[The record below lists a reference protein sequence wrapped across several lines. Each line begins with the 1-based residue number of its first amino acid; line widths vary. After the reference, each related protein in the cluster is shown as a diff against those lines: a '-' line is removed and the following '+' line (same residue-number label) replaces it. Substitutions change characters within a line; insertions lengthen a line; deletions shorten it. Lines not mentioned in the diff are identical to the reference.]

1 MEQNKDLDD
10 LMISQGAIYGEET
23 KPPLS
28 FGDIQ
33 KEYAAARTNAVA
45 FDISNR
51 SKIEMTGP
59 DVPAFLNNICTNQ
72 VADLPLGGGC
82 EAFLTTAK
90 AKAVAHIRV
99 YHILLADGRH
109 AYWVD
114 GAPGQ
119 NRKIEEHLDHYL
131 ISEQVSFADRTADY
145 AQFLV
150 MGAESRAIIS
160 KLIQEEIPEL
170 GLHQF
175 LIRQLEDAGSCQI
188 RFEPDFN
195 IPAYEIVCLKSRSVR
210 VWKALISHGV
220 IPGGTE
226 ALDILRVE
234 AGYPEAGKEIE
245 ETTFIPELNRAMQ
258 AICSTKGCYLGQ
270 EPIVMARDRGQV
282 NRILFG
288 LVLEKSIVKHGTLVF
303 RDGNEVGRVTS
314 SVYSLLLKKS
324 IALVYLRRGNH
335 ELGTSFEV
343 ECEGVKQSA
352 VSCSLPFNDGL
363 N

>member
-1 MEQNKDLDD
+1 MEQNKELVD
-10 LMISQGAIYGEET
+10 LMLSQGA
-23 KPPLS
+23 KFCVDSNLPLS
-28 FGDIQ
+28 FGDVQ
-33 KEYAAARTNAVA
+33 KEYAAARSDVVI

-51 SKIEMTGP
+51 AKIEMTGP

-99 YHILLADGRH
+99 YHIQLADGRH

-119 NRKIEEHLDHYL
+119 NRKIEMHLDHYL
-131 ISEQVSFADRTADY
+131 ISEQVAFADRTADY

-150 MGAESRAIIS
+150 MGAKSKALIS
-160 KLIQEEIPEL
+160 KLILEEVPEL
-170 GLHQF
+170 GSHHY
-175 LIRQLEDAGSCQI
+175 LIRSLGIGGSCQI

-195 IPAYEIVCLKSRSVR
+195 IPAYEIVCLKSRSVQ
-210 VWKALISHGV
+210 VWKALTSDDG

-226 ALDILRVE
+226 TLDILRVE
-234 AGYPEAGKEIE
+234 AGYPAAGKEIE

-282 NRILFG
+282 NRLLFG
-288 LVLEKSIVKHGTLVF
+288 LLLEKSIVQHGALVF
-303 RDGNEVGRVTS
+303 REGNEVGRVTS
-314 SVYSLLLKKS
+314 SVYSPLLKQN
-324 IALVYLRRGNH
+324 IALAYLRRGNH
-335 ELGTSFEV
+335 ELGTSFV
-343 ECEGVKQSA
+343 IGSDGTTQTA
-352 VSCSLPFNDGL
+352 VSCSLPFSF
-363 N
+363 

>member
-1 MEQNKDLDD
+1 MEQNKGLVDL
-10 LMISQGAIYGEET
+10 LVSQGAIYGVET
-23 KPPLS
+23 NPPLS
-28 FGDIQ
+28 FGDIE
-33 KEYAAARTNAVA
+33 KEYSAARRDSVV
-45 FDISNR
+45 FDVSNR

-99 YHILLADGRH
+99 YHIQLADGRH

-131 ISEQVSFADRTADY
+131 ISEQVAFADRTADY
-145 AQFLV
+145 AQFLLV
-150 MGAESRAIIS
+150 GPKSKSLIS
-160 KLIQEEIPEL
+160 KLIQEEVPEL
-170 GLHQF
+170 ELHDF
-175 LIRQLEDAGSCQI
+175 LNRSVNDAGSCQI

-195 IPAYEIVCLKSRSVR
+195 IPAYEIVCLKSRAVK
-210 VWKALISHGV
+210 VWEALTSSGA

-226 ALDILRVE
+226 ALEILRVE
-234 AGYPEAGKEIE
+234 AGFPLAGKEIE
-245 ETTFIPELNRAMQ
+245 ETTFIPELNRAAK

-282 NRILFG
+282 NRLLFG
-288 LVLEKSIVKHGTLVF
+288 LFLEKNMVKQGSLVF

-314 SVYSLLLKKS
+314 SLYSPLLKKN
-324 IALVYLRRGNH
+324 IALAYLRRGNH
-335 ELGTSFEV
+335 DLGTSFQV
-343 ECEGVKQSA
+343 ECDGTKQSA
-352 VSCSLPFNDGL
+352 VSCSLPFSF
-363 N
+363 

>member
-1 MEQNKDLDD
+1 MEQNKGLVD
-10 LMISQGAIYGEET
+10 LMLSQGAIYGSET
-23 KPPLS
+23 CPPLS

-33 KEYAAARTNAVA
+33 KEYAAARNDAVV

-99 YHILLADGRH
+99 YHIQLADGRH

-114 GAPGQ
+114 GAPDQ
-119 NRKIEEHLDHYL
+119 NRKIEQHLDHYL
-131 ISEQVSFADRTADY
+131 ISEQVAFADRTADY

-150 MGAESRAIIS
+150 MGPKSKELIS
-160 KLIQEEIPEL
+160 KLIQEELPEL
-170 GLHQF
+170 GIHQF
-175 LIRQLEDAGSCQI
+175 LVRSLETAGSCQI

-195 IPAYEIVCLKSRSVR
+195 IPAYEIVCLKSRSVQ
-210 VWKALISHGV
+210 VWKALISHHA

-234 AGYPEAGKEIE
+234 AGFPEAGKEIE
-245 ETTFIPELNRAMQ
+245 DTTFIPELNRAVQ

-282 NRILFG
+282 NRLLFG
-288 LVLEKSIVKHGTLVF
+288 MLLEKNIVKHGSLVF

-314 SVYSLLLKKS
+314 SVYSPSLKQN
-324 IALVYLRRGNH
+324 IALGYLRRGNH

-343 ECEGVKQSA
+343 ECEGTKQTA
-352 VSCSLPFNDGL
+352 VSCSLPFMP
-363 N
+363 

>member
-1 MEQNKDLDD
+1 MEQNKDLVN
-10 LMISQGAIYGEET
+10 LMLSQGAIYGVDT
-23 KPPLS
+23 SPPLS

-33 KEYAAARTNAVA
+33 SEYDAARKDVAA

-51 SKIEMTGP
+51 AKIEMTGP

-99 YHILLADGRH
+99 YHIQLADGRH

-131 ISEQVSFADRTADY
+131 ISEQVAFADRTAEY
-145 AQFLV
+145 AQFLL
-150 MGAESRAIIS
+150 MGPNAQALIS
-160 KLIQEEIPEL
+160 KLIKEEVPPL

-175 LIRQLEDAGSCQI
+175 LVRTLDTAGPCQI

-195 IPAYEIVCLKSRSVR
+195 IPAFEIICLKSRATQ
-210 VWKALISHGV
+210 VWKALISNAV
-220 IPGGTE
+220 TPGGTE
-226 ALDILRVE
+226 ALDVLRVE
-234 AGYPEAGKEIE
+234 AGYPAAGKEIE
-245 ETTFIPELNRAMQ
+245 ETTFIPELNRAAQ

-282 NRILFG
+282 NRLLFG
-288 LVLEKSIVKHGTLVF
+288 LLLEKNIVQQGSLVF

-314 SVYSLLLKKS
+314 SVYSPLLRQS
-324 IALVYLRRGNH
+324 IALAYLRRGNH
-335 ELGTSFEV
+335 ELGTSFQI
-343 ECEGVKQSA
+343 ECDGTTQSA
-352 VSCSLPFNDGL
+352 LSCSLPFSL
-363 N
+363 